1 MLIWHFINL
10 VVVNAFILYKDRLV
24 DGGQSL
30 TLKEFRL
37 AVAAGL
43 IGADPQTPQRGR
55 RSTEPVVNRHKVH
68 VPLERRTDK
77 AADMPVHGTKVR
89 CAFCS
94 TRERPH
100 RTRWHCSSCNVGL
113 CLTEKQNCF
122 LSFHKKLNLTIF

>member
-68 VPLERRTDK
+68 STDLEK
-77 AADMPVHGTKVR
+77 P
-89 CAFCS
+89 
-94 TRERPH
+94 RPSGQ
-100 RTRWHCSSCNVGL
+100 TCIICLSSC
-113 CLTEKQNCF
+113 
-122 LSFHKKLNLTIF
+122 I

>member
-77 AADMPVHGTKVR
+77 AADMSVHGTKVR

-122 LSFHKKLNLTIF
+122 LSFHKK